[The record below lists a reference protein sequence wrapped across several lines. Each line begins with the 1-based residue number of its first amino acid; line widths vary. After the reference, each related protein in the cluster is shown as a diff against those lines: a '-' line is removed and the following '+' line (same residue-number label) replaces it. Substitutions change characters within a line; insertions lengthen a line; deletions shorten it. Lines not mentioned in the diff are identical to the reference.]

1 MTRTANLSTW
11 LLRGTYPRLY
21 VPIVL
26 IILLVSG
33 VRYHSLLQAETGE
46 VHRHAAAELRRA
58 SDYLLP
64 RLATTPIPDADAIT
78 SILRDGITHLGTGVQ
93 ALRWEPSES
102 AQQPALPATEVHA
115 PAPTAPAAAGGT
127 GPLPA
132 PQPLQHVLAGGG
144 FAPASYRLSLL
155 ALLADAGAEGES
167 TAPADGPIGDF
178 MRLPVDV
185 EFGDTL
191 APVGADEIAAIT
203 LGEVRP
209 RTQPSAT

>member
-64 RLATTPIPDADAIT
+64 RLATTPTPDADAIVG
-78 SILRDGITHLGTGVQ
+78 ILRDGITHLGPGVQ

-102 AQQPALPATEVHA
+102 AQQLALPATEVHA
-115 PAPTAPAAAGGT
+115 PAPTPPAAPARFARWLPIPP
-127 GPLPA
+127 PLP
-132 PQPLQHVLAGGG
+132 PPL
-144 FAPASYRLSLL
+144 P
-155 ALLADAGAEGES
+155 
-167 TAPADGPIGDF
+167 PPIPPPIP
-178 MRLPVDV
+178 MP
-185 EFGDTL
+185 
-191 APVGADEIAAIT
+191 PPIPPI
-203 LGEVRP
+203 P
-209 RTQPSAT
+209 PPIPPIPPPIPP